1 MGGRWGEV
9 GGEDSAVVGD
19 LEGVGVA
26 MVAGGGTVAEGEMV
40 AEEGMVVVVVER
52 EAEVVVGRE
61 DDRGDTKEEEER
73 VQGQVGVEEGCL
85 GILHTLPRSKHTR
98 S

>member
-1 MGGRWGEV
+1 
-9 GGEDSAVVGD
+9 
-19 LEGVGVA
+19 
-26 MVAGGGTVAEGEMV
+26 
-40 AEEGMVVVVVER
+40 MVVVVVER